1 MERLLQLLEENARLS
16 VEDLAACPEIDA
28 VYVASPNALHYQHC
42 KTLLEQGKHVICE
55 KPLCSHKAQVEE
67 LYRNLGTSFAE
78 AVRIFAQQSLRE
90 GGLPFR
96 PALKT
101 WDELTE
107 AEIDEKLSR
116 SDDDITAGRI
126 RSQAELDAHMRE
138 RFSRG
143 SHPTV

>member
-1 MERLLQLLEENARLS
+1 MAMESTFQVRMDSEL
-16 VEDLAACPEIDA
+16 
-28 VYVASPNALHYQHC
+28 
-42 KTLLEQGKHVICE
+42 
-55 KPLCSHKAQVEE
+55 KAQVEA
-67 LYRNLGTSFAE
+67 LYRSLGTSFAE